1 MKRGIIRPA
10 PAEGASGSGVAPATG
25 RMIVHD
31 GEGPTEKDTMGRL
44 GGAALFFAL
53 AVASVAASGGA
64 TDTGAA
70 SMIEE
75 GRKIALD
82 RRKGNCMACHV
93 IAGATL
99 PGNVGPPL
107 VAMKARFPDKEE
119 LRSRIR
125 DSSQAN
131 PQSLM
136 PPFGRHEILTE
147 DEIDKVVEF
156 VHSL

>member
-1 MKRGIIRPA
+1 
-10 PAEGASGSGVAPATG
+10 
-25 RMIVHD
+25 
-31 GEGPTEKDTMGRL
+31 MGRL
-44 GGAALFFAL
+44 GGAALLFAL

>member
-1 MKRGIIRPA
+1 
-10 PAEGASGSGVAPATG
+10 
-25 RMIVHD
+25 
-31 GEGPTEKDTMGRL
+31 MGRFGETARTRTTYRFPKRMQPCPRPRSGIGRNL
-44 GGAALFFAL
+44 ALVL
-53 AVASVAASGGA
+53 AVAAASIVGPGGV
-64 TDTGAA
+64 TGAAAA

-82 RRKGNCMACHV
+82 RKKGNCMACHV
-93 IAGATL
+93 MAGATL
-99 PGNVGPPL
+99 PGNIGPPL
-107 VAMKARFPDKEE
+107 IAMKARFPDKAR
-119 LRSRIR
+119 LRVQIW
-125 DSSQAN
+125 DASSIN

>member
-1 MKRGIIRPA
+1 
-10 PAEGASGSGVAPATG
+10 
-25 RMIVHD
+25 
-31 GEGPTEKDTMGRL
+31 MGRL
-44 GGAALFFAL
+44 GETAPARKTHRFPERMQPRPRPQPSIGRFCALLVATAAVSLSGPGSVTDAL
-53 AVASVAASGGA
+53 AV
-64 TDTGAA
+64 

-82 RRKGNCMACHV
+82 RKKGNCMACHV
-93 IAGATL
+93 MAGATL
-99 PGNVGPPL
+99 PGNIGPPL
-107 VAMKARFPDKEE
+107 IAMKARFPDKAR
-119 LRSRIR
+119 LRVQIWDASKI
-125 DSSQAN
+125 N

>member
-1 MKRGIIRPA
+1 MMTGLPERRFRA
-10 PAEGASGSGVAPATG
+10 CLLGSGQRFAGHERWVLALALALSS
-25 RMIVHD
+25 
-31 GEGPTEKDTMGRL
+31 L
-44 GGAALFFAL
+44 GG
-53 AVASVAASGGA
+53 SGGA
-64 TDTGAA
+64 TEAVAA

-93 IAGATL
+93 MAGATL
-99 PGNVGPPL
+99 PGNIGPPL
-107 VAMKARFPDKEE
+107 VAMKARFPDKAK
-119 LRSRIR
+119 LRAQIW
-125 DSSQAN
+125 DSSQIN
-131 PQSLM
+131 PRTLM

>member
-1 MKRGIIRPA
+1 
-10 PAEGASGSGVAPATG
+10 
-25 RMIVHD
+25 
-31 GEGPTEKDTMGRL
+31 MGRL
-44 GGAALFFAL
+44 GKTALVV
-53 AVASVAASGGA
+53 AVAAASISGPGSLTRA
-64 TDTGAA
+64 AA

-93 IAGATL
+93 MAGATL
-99 PGNVGPPL
+99 PGNIGPPL
-107 VAMKARFPDKEE
+107 VAMKARFPDKTK
-119 LRSRIR
+119 LRAQIWDASKI
-125 DSSQAN
+125 N